1 MKFHGILLILAGLL
15 VGGWGVA
22 SADALNYQAY
32 TEYPVKQSGSVSAA
46 GVQWSCAGFK
56 CEAQGFGALGV
67 SQCKALAARIGYIGS
82 FAWGGSQ
89 LGAAQL
95 DACNAGLAMGSEIE
109 IPAPRVV
116 PSPRATEPPSP
127 ARPVET
133 RHRYLAR
140 TRTAPGGAQTVSAG
154 GLRFHCGPRGGCSAD
169 GAAAAFSVSTCRT
182 LAARLGHVASFSRDG
197 RPMSASDLAQCN
209 RGLRFT
215 FVAEFGRPVKSG
227 RIDVAGGAWQCR
239 GHRCEITADWEAPT
253 VAFCKSLADRAGA
266 TITRFSRE
274 IGGELGAGELAQ
286 CNRSAGLV
294 AILAR
299 IDSAEPLPRQAVIG
313 GVPWDCRRTEG
324 QWECIGRMSREGFLA
339 GFNIGACRQLAA
351 RLGPVLAFGEDG
363 GVRQLVD
370 AQLAQ
375 CNQSTLGGQLAA
387 GVDPGSRVVD
397 GAEARRGIGGALV
410 RRDDGS
416 GYGVAS
422 QPLTAADDEE
432 LGVLRQAMLGN
443 TCLIDPDCGTGRCRE
458 GFCAPEDGEGA
469 SPWEFGDAGRT
480 DYCHHDNHCG
490 SNVCVCD
497 DPDHKD
503 GGFCRANG
511 KIKPGKCSAHT
522 KVPLGQPCNRKYM
535 CARAISNAAQCVQG
549 KCAPEDD
556 TGTTG
561 MYCHHNNHCISGK
574 CIGNQCQSVVDVGGS
589 CKKDHHCR
597 GGNKEFWGS
606 DWTARCERGKCVPRD
621 YVGANGDFCQHD
633 NHCASM
639 VCAQNRCFGGALPLG
654 AKCKK
659 EEQCAGGNRRLLGD
673 RWSTHCPQGR
683 CAPRDRTGNPGTYCH
698 HDNHCTQGLR
708 CKCPGRGRYG
718 ERFLNGVCIRTDD
731 PSNEDMQKSVANRT
745 EFVCR
750 I

>member
-1 MKFHGILLILAGLL
+1 MKKIRKLLIGL
-15 VGGWGVA
+15 VGVVGVHGVA
-22 SADALNYQAY
+22 GADTLTYQAY
-32 TEYPVKQSGSVSAA
+32 TEYPVKQTGAINAA
-46 GVQWSCAGFK
+46 GVNWSCAGFK

-95 DACNAGLAMGSEIE
+95 DACNAGIVMGSEIE
-109 IPAPRVV
+109 VPAP
-116 PSPRATEPPSP
+116 EISP
-127 ARPVET
+127 ASPSVGSSSTASPAET
-133 RHRYLAR
+133 RHRYRAR
-140 TRTAPGGAQTVSAG
+140 TRAAPGATKAVSAG
-154 GLRFHCGPRGGCSAD
+154 GLRFRCSAGGDCSAD
-169 GAAAAFSVSTCRT
+169 GAASAFSVSTCRS
-182 LAARLGHVASFSRDG
+182 LAASVGHLASFNRDG
-197 RPMSASDLAQCN
+197 RAMDAAELARCN
-209 RGLRFT
+209 QGLRFT
-215 FVAEFGRPVKSG
+215 FVAELSRPVRDG
-227 RIDVAGGAWQCR
+227 RIDVAGGSWQCR
-239 GHRCEITADWEAPT
+239 GRRCEISTGWEAPT
-253 VAFCKSLADRAGA
+253 VASCSLLADRADA
-266 TITRFSRE
+266 RVTRFSGDV
-274 IGGELGAGELAQ
+274 GGELNAGELAR
-286 CNRSAGLV
+286 CNRSAGGV
-294 AILAR
+294 AVIAR
-299 IDSAEPLPRQAVIG
+299 IDSAGQLPRQAVIG
-313 GVPWDCRRTEG
+313 GVPWECRRTAG
-324 QWECIGRMSREGFLA
+324 RWECSGRMSRDTFLA
-339 GFNIGACRQLAA
+339 GFNIGTCRQLAA
-351 RLGPVLAFGEDG
+351 RLGPVQAFGEDG
-363 GVRQLVD
+363 GDRQLAA

-375 CNQSTLGGQLAA
+375 CNQSALEGRLPG
-387 GVDPGSRVVD
+387 GVDPEFRVVD
-397 GAEARRGIGGALV
+397 ELEGRRGIGGALV

-422 QPLTAADDEE
+422 QPLTAGDDE

-480 DYCHHDNHCG
+480 DYCHHDNHCR

-503 GGFCRANG
+503 GAFCRANG

-522 KVPLGQPCNRKYM
+522 RIPLGQPCNRKFM
-535 CARAISNAAQCVQG
+535 CARATANAAQCVQG

-574 CIGNQCQSVVDVGGS
+574 CIGNQCQALVDVGGS
-589 CKKDHHCR
+589 CKRDHHCR
-597 GGNKEFWGS
+597 GGNRAFWGG

-621 YVGANGDFCQHD
+621 FVGDNGDFCQHD

-659 EEQCAGGNRRLLGD
+659 EEQCAGGNRQLLGD
-673 RWSTHCPQGR
+673 RWTTHCPQGR
-683 CAPRDRTGNPGTYCH
+683 CAPKDRTGDPGTYCH

-731 PSNEDMQKSVANRT
+731 QSDEDMRNKVASRT
-745 EFVCR
+745 EFVCK